1 MVEGNCALLAG
12 AAAFSFASA
21 SLVGSYASNAYVR
34 RRLRERNR
42 KAVFGEGEARLSGA
56 VGGIVRCME
65 SCSRS
70 AAAKRRGT
78 APKRAALGRRDYET
92 DIRRA
97 GLADSVSVQGFA
109 LARVRL
115 AALGACTG
123 FLLGFVFSLELALVL
138 ACSGFCVG
146 WASPRRVVRSCG
158 KARKSEL
165 EKHLPE
171 MLDVLSLGLRSGLS
185 FDRSLDAYVDHFDT
199 LLSRS
204 LASAKRQWTLGF
216 SSRDEALRSLA
227 DAYDSTLFSRC
238 VEAIVRSLRFGSS
251 LAESLESIA
260 GEARSAYRAVRQERV
275 AKAPVKMMIPT
286 GALMLPAML
295 LLVLG
300 PVLLELVEGF

>member
-1 MVEGNCALLAG
+1 MAAGGVAFLVG

-21 SLVGSYASNAYVR
+21 SLIGSCASSAYAR
-34 RRLRERNR
+34 RRLREKGR
-42 KAVFGEGEARLSGA
+42 KAVFGEEGARLPGA
-56 VGGIVRCME
+56 IGGVVHCME
-65 SCSRS
+65 SCSRGTS
-70 AAAKRRGT
+70 AKRQGA
-78 APKRAALGRRDYET
+78 APEKVAYGRRDHVA

-97 GLADSVSVQGFA
+97 GLAGSVSVQGFA
-109 LARVRL
+109 RARIRL
-115 AALGACTG
+115 AALGASVG
-123 FLLGFVFSLELALVL
+123 FLVGFVFSLELGLVL
-138 ACSGFCVG
+138 ACTGLFLG
-146 WASPRRVVRSCG
+146 WASPGWAVRSCG
-158 KARKSEL
+158 KTRKGEL

-185 FDRSLDAYVDHFDT
+185 FDRSLDAYIDHFDT

-227 DAYDSTLFSRC
+227 DEYDSALFSRC
-238 VEAIVRSLRFGSS
+238 VEAAIRSLRFGSS

-260 GEARSAYRAVRQERV
+260 GEARGAYRAVRQERV

-300 PVLLELVEGF
+300 PVLLELIEGF

>member
-1 MVEGNCALLAG
+1 MVGENSALLVG
-12 AAAFSFASA
+12 AAALSFASA
-21 SLVGSYASNAYVR
+21 SLIGSCASSAYAR
-34 RRLRERNR
+34 KRLREKSRR
-42 KAVFGEGEARLSGA
+42 AVFGSGSTRLPGA
-56 VGGIVRCME
+56 IGSVVRCME
-65 SCSRS
+65 SCSRN
-70 AAAKRRGT
+70 AMAKRRSVP
-78 APKRAALGRRDYET
+78 PKAARGRRDYAI

-109 LARVRL
+109 LARMRL
-115 AALGACTG
+115 AGLGASAG
-123 FLLGFVFSLELALVL
+123 LLLGFVFSLELAFVL
-138 ACSGFCVG
+138 ACAGLCLG
-146 WASPRRVVRSCG
+146 WASPRWAVRTCA
-158 KARKSEL
+158 KERKGEL

-185 FDRSLDAYVDHFDT
+185 FDRSLDAYIEHFDT

-227 DAYDSTLFSRC
+227 DAYDSMLFSRC
-238 VEAIVRSLRFGSS
+238 VEAIARSLRFGSS

-260 GEARSAYRAVRQERV
+260 GEARGAYRAVRQERV